1 MEAVDLIA
9 LAVPLTYFV
18 LLATERLWP
27 ARSFPPRKGWQWI
40 GLGFLVLVG
49 TIGAVVPLLIPAGWL
64 AAHRWLDGSGL
75 GIAGGVFVGYLVLSG
90 LGYAW
95 HRAAHNVDVLWRGMH
110 QLHHSP
116 QRVDIP
122 GSVVFHPAEM
132 VVQVLLQL
140 FVAVIV
146 LGLDPL
152 AAALV
157 GYVAAF
163 YGMFQHWN
171 VRTPR
176 WLGYA
181 IQRPESHC
189 VHHRKGV
196 HYYNYGDFPVWDML
210 FGTFRN
216 PADYIGECGFE
227 DGADRRI
234 GAMLA
239 FADVNAPLY
248 GPGNRGAKPRAAW
261 RLTPGARTPCR
272 GSPARAR
279 RSGAAPIPRA

>member
-1 MEAVDLIA
+1 MDAVDLVA
-9 LAVPLTYFV
+9 LAVPVTYFV
-18 LLATERLWP
+18 LLAAEKLRP
-27 ARSFPPRKGWQWI
+27 ARSFPPRKGWQWLGI
-40 GLGFLVLVG
+40 GFLILIG
-49 TIGAVVPLLIPAGWL
+49 TVGAVVPLLVPVDWL

-75 GIAGGVFVGYLVLSG
+75 GVAGGALIGYFVFSG
-90 LGYAW
+90 LAYAW
-95 HRAAHNVDVLWRGMH
+95 HRLAHNVGFFWRGMH
-110 QLHHSP
+110 QLHHGA
-116 QRVDIP
+116 QRVDIA

-132 VVQVLLQL
+132 AVQVLLQL
-140 FVAVIV
+140 FVTVVV

-157 GYVAAF
+157 GYIAAF

-176 WLGYA
+176 WLGYL
-181 IQRPESHC
+181 IQRPEAHC

-196 HYYNYGDFPVWDML
+196 HYYNYGDLPLWDIL

-216 PADYIGECGFE
+216 PREFNGECGFE
-227 DGADRRI
+227 APADRRV

-248 GPGNRGAKPRAAW
+248 GPGSKGAKPAA
-261 RLTPGARTPCR
+261 
-272 GSPARAR
+272 
-279 RSGAAPIPRA
+279 